1 MNPAVSW
8 TPSFQNLR
16 VPRQFLEEDILS
28 RKGKDK
34 ERWYVLQKHMSV

>member
-8 TPSFQNLR
+8 TPSFQSLT
-16 VPRQFLEEDILS
+16 VPRQILEEDILS

-34 ERWYVLQKHMSV
+34 EGYVLQKHMSV